1 MQAST
6 KGETDEK
13 EIERSGQKKGE
24 SAREHTQIK
33 LKGNEREREGRQ
45 KQRQIVEDE
54 TSLGQTRTSASTQGT
69 SLTY

>member
-45 KQRQIVEDE
+45 KQRQIVEE
-54 TSLGQTRTSASTQGT
+54 
-69 SLTY
+69 